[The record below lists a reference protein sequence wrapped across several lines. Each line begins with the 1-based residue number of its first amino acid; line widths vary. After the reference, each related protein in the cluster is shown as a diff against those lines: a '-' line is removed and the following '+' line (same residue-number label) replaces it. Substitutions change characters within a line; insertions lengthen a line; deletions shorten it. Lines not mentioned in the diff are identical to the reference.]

1 MKEKNVRNEAE
12 INERAAKNKEGLL
25 RWVKAGSK
33 YIARDTEVCEGITI
47 IRGRFITIYGD

>member
-1 MKEKNVRNEAE
+1 MVEDLLQVKELT
-12 INERAAKNKEGLL
+12 LL

-33 YIARDTEVCEGITI
+33 CTVRDMEVCEDVII